1 MKTISNNVK
10 ADDEMKGREP
20 RESLSQIGYIV
31 MTKQDLDE
39 VLIEF

>member
-10 ADDEMKGREP
+10 ADDEMKKGREP
-20 RESLSQIGYIV
+20 RESIWYIV